1 MDNPLLDPVKN
12 WFRWPHI
19 GLKLEM
25 YARSCKWD
33 YESWSDPLLSMTS
46 SCLESSILREV
57 LPCVWEH
64 ERCNGS
70 VLRVWCGAWWWYDV
84 SNLFQQSYLYCSL
97 KEDWRH
103 GFTWKVDGQMEK
115 LWLVIYFK
123 KDLCRSCWR
132 CTYESW
138 ILSRFFVGLERWMK
152 DNDTENDSWRLR
164 KRHDF
169 LPVGDNRLQYRSG
182 HLQRFLHCGA
192 HRVSCDDVQLP
203 EPLMRV
209 WTGGEWSSGRI
220 YGDETSKIKTD
231 IL

>member
-1 MDNPLLDPVKN
+1 MK
-12 WFRWPHI
+12 
-19 GLKLEM
+19 
-25 YARSCKWD
+25 
-33 YESWSDPLLSMTS
+33 
-46 SCLESSILREV
+46 LRE
-57 LPCVWEH
+57 LKRP
-64 ERCNGS
+64 S
-70 VLRVWCGAWWWYDV
+70 VVHDIVVPGVIHLTWRASLRDAMGRSYVCDV
-84 SNLFQQSYLYCSL
+84 VHDDDKTCQVCYCSL

-103 GFTWKVDGQMEK
+103 GFTWKVGGQMEK
-115 LWLVIYFK
+115 LWLAIYFLK
-123 KDLCRSCWR
+123 GFMSGHDDAAHMNL
-132 CTYESW
+132 ESW
-138 ILSRFFVGLERWMK
+138 AGSLLDWSDEQRTTTQKTIPGHYARG
-152 DNDTENDSWRLR
+152 
-164 KRHDF
+164 HDF